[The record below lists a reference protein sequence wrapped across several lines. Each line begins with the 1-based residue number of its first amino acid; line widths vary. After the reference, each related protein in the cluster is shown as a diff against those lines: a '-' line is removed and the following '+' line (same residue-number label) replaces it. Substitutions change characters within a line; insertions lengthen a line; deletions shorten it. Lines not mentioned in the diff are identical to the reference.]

1 MTAVSHHDRETMGA
15 GLPASILQAVDRIIA
30 LASTAVAILAL
41 LALFLS
47 LGAEVVVRYMTTQG
61 LGWPSEMP
69 NILFPWLVMG
79 GVVLAAQRGA
89 HIAVT
94 VILDLL
100 SRKAARALL
109 LGMQVVVAATF
120 FYLAYIGL
128 AVIEITGSEVY
139 PVTGISAHWAYLS
152 LIVGF
157 VGVGLTAVTT
167 FARLLLTDDPRL
179 VRAEQPEG
187 HA

>member
-1 MTAVSHHDRETMGA
+1 MAVLSHEPEMMGA
-15 GLPASILQAVDRIIA
+15 GLPASFVQVVDRIIA
-30 LASTAVAILAL
+30 AAATVVAILAL
-41 LALFLS
+41 VALFLS
-47 LGAEVVVRYMTTQG
+47 LGAEVVVRYLTTQG

-69 NILFPWLVMG
+69 NLLFPWLVMG

-94 VILDLL
+94 VILDMLGR
-100 SRKAARALL
+100 SAARVLL

-128 AVIEITGSEVY
+128 AVIEITGTEVY
-139 PVTGISAHWAYLS
+139 PVTGVSAHWAYLS

-167 FARLLLTDDPRL
+167 LARLLLTDDPRL
-179 VRAEQPEG
+179 VRAEHPED

>member
-1 MTAVSHHDRETMGA
+1 MERVSHQREMMGA
-15 GLPASILQAVDRIIA
+15 GMLASIIHVVDKAI
-30 LASTAVAILAL
+30 AILATIVPI
-41 LALFLS
+41 LALVLLFLS
-47 LGAEVVVRYMTTQG
+47 LGAEVVVRYLTTQG

-94 VILDLL
+94 ITLDLL
-100 SRKAARALL
+100 GASAARILL
-109 LGMQVVVAATF
+109 LAMQVAVAATF

-128 AVIEITGSEVY
+128 AVIEITGTEVY
-139 PVTGISAHWAYLS
+139 PVTGISARWAYLS

-157 VGVGLTAVTT
+157 VGVGLTATTT
-167 FARLLLTDDPRL
+167 FARILLADDPRL
-179 VRAEQPEG
+179 VRAERPED